1 MDISIVIVSYN
12 VKEYIIS
19 CIDSIYKHSKSNYSF
34 EIVIVDNNSKD
45 DTLDSLNKN
54 FPKISLIKN
63 KYNAGFSPAV
73 NQGVKKSR
81 GKYILILNPDTLFVE
96 DLLEKLIDKAKNQKA
111 LGAMGPAI
119 VNDEGIVQ
127 QSYWRYPSVF
137 NTVLSIFHLD
147 LLNYKK
153 NYKDKKFDK
162 FSNVESISGAALL
175 IPRVLFNKLK
185 GFNENLFWM
194 EDIDLCYRLNQ
205 MNYKIYYLHSTKL
218 VHFSG
223 KSAATNYKVAIS
235 NQLISKIKFFKIH
248 HSRHSY
254 LLILISVLFISVV
267 KSIIMLFIAPFS
279 TKYRKKVTAYLFTIR
294 SIINNFIN

>member
-63 KYNAGFSPAV
+63 KYNAGFSFAV
-73 NQGVKKSR
+73 NQGVKKCK

-119 VNDEGIVQ
+119 VNDEGTVQ

-137 NTVLSIFHLD
+137 NTLLSIFHLD

-162 FSNVESISGAALL
+162 FSNVESISGAAFL
-175 IPRVLFNKLK
+175 IPRVLFNKLN

-205 MNYKIYYLHSTKL
+205 MNYKTYYLHSTKL

-235 NQLISKIKFFKIH
+235 NQLLSKIKFFKIH
-248 HSRHSY
+248 HSRHSS
-254 LLILISVLFISVV
+254 LLILVSVLFISVV

-279 TKYRKKVTAYLFTIR
+279 KIYRKKVAAYLFTIR
-294 SIINNFIN
+294 SIINNFIT